1 MGVNAPWIGG
11 RPDKIGIM
19 GVLPCFAIF
28 EGDPILRKTM
38 SIMLAGLLFRACVP
52 IQPEPKDGLTDLAS
66 ALA

>member
-1 MGVNAPWIGG
+1 
-11 RPDKIGIM
+11 
-19 GVLPCFAIF
+19 
-28 EGDPILRKTM
+28 M